1 MTVLHLQFDVDS
13 EVHPE
18 LHGML
23 SSIGST
29 LSQTERLRQ
38 LAAMGLV
45 WERLRLQAYG
55 RMEVS
60 DPGHE
65 AAAAREGSDSLPHLP
80 LAASVGAVPRDDAT
94 TARSADPVGFVDLSD
109 AVDLTHLD
117 IPGPNDGDG
126 GRSGDHVASHDV
138 MCAEYMDRAV
148 ESAAAHSQP
157 PGAMP
162 ELLPLY
168 EIRGV
173 GQEPPVLTEVIGAA
187 EWPDTSAVVALP
199 NEALPGQ
206 GHTGRSGMM
215 PGGAQ
220 IHELAPARK
229 TATRSRLMRMKEMGL
244 FKNE

>member
-1 MTVLHLQFDVDS
+1 MALLHLQFDVDS

-18 LHGML
+18 LHAML

-55 RMEVS
+55 RMEVP
-60 DPGHE
+60 DPGSE
-65 AAAAREGSDSLPHLP
+65 PAAAREGSGSLPHLP
-80 LAASVGAVPRDDAT
+80 VAASVRAVPGDDAT
-94 TARSADPVGFVDLSD
+94 TDRSADPVGFVDLSD
-109 AVDLTHLD
+109 TVDLTHLE
-117 IPGPNDGDG
+117 IPGPDEADQ
-126 GRSGDHVASHDV
+126 GRSVHHVASHDV
-138 MCAEYMDRAV
+138 VSAEYMDRAV
-148 ESAAAHSQP
+148 ESAAAHSQRR
-157 PGAMP
+157 GAMP
-162 ELLPLY
+162 ELLPLH

-173 GQEPPVLTEVIGAA
+173 VQEPPLLTEVIGAA
-187 EWPDTSAVVALP
+187 ELADTSSVVALAD
-199 NEALPGQ
+199 EAQSGA
-206 GHTGRSGMM
+206 GHADRGGTM